1 MAQETTERIT
11 LDELKCAVSKAY
23 DEQHRA
29 LKRQDEIQDDLVSP
43 RFALGATGMS
53 LGWGGFAAATQGW
66 TGVGMA
72 LGTVGIFLGSLL
84 TYLGAW
90 FLVLLFLFRKKP
102 LGYREQGAWVVAL
115 VSMILIWLFFLPSAW
130 VVGAMGA
137 AGVAG
142 AGALARRTKRSTSGE
157 ATTEQDSKGVL
168 GFSEATCDVVHA
180 LPDDLP
186 DQIESCLNKALA
198 DYADLRMLLEDE
210 RKERP
215 DSAAMELL
223 TTAEWTL
230 NKMLERGP
238 MVAKLMKLSELRK
251 DDQDSKNAAEVA
263 VEQLQRFAERLHE
276 SIAAV
281 SRYTVSQAAS
291 DAVELREQ
299 AEYLKLLAE
308 AEEEVE
314 SVLS

>member
-11 LDELKCAVSKAY
+11 LDELKRAVSVTY
-23 DEQHRA
+23 DEQQRS

-53 LGWGGFAAATQGW
+53 LGWSGFAAATQGW

-72 LGTVGIFLGSLL
+72 LGAVGMFLGALL

-90 FLVLLFLFRKKP
+90 FLVLLFLFRNKP

-115 VSMILIWLFFLPSAW
+115 VSMTLIWLFFLPSAW
-130 VVGAMGA
+130 VVGVMGA
-137 AGVAG
+137 VGVAG
-142 AGALARRTKRSTSGE
+142 GGALSLRGKRSTTGE
-157 ATTEQDSKGVL
+157 STTQQDKRRVL
-168 GFSEATCDVVHA
+168 GFSEATCDVVRA
-180 LPDDLP
+180 LPDHLP
-186 DQIESCLNKALA
+186 DSIERCLNEALA
-198 DYADLRMLLEDE
+198 DYADLRLLLEDE

-230 NKMLERGP
+230 NKMLQRGP
-238 MVAKLMKLSELRK
+238 MVAKLLKLAELRK
-251 DDQDSKNAAEVA
+251 DDLDSKNAAEVA
-263 VEQLQRFAERLHE
+263 VEQLERFAERLHE
-276 SIAAV
+276 SVAAV
-281 SRYTVSQAAS
+281 SRYTVSKAAS
-291 DAVELREQ
+291 DAVELRDQ

>member
-1 MAQETTERIT
+1 MSKQSTERIT
-11 LDELKCAVSKAY
+11 LGELRKAVALA
-23 DEQHRA
+23 DDDRRRA

-43 RFALGATGMS
+43 RFALGATTMS
-53 LGWGGFAAATQGW
+53 LGWSGFAAATQGW

-72 LGTVGIFLGSLL
+72 LGSVGIFFGSLL

-102 LGYREQGAWVVAL
+102 LEVREQGAWVVAL
-115 VSMILIWLFFLPSAW
+115 ASMILIWLFFLPSAW
-130 VVGAMGA
+130 VAGAMGA
-137 AGVAG
+137 AGLAG
-142 AGALARRTKRSTSGE
+142 AGALALEGKRSTSSKA
-157 ATTEQDSKGVL
+157 ATGQESSGVL
-168 GFSEATCDVVHA
+168 GFSEGTGDLVLA
-180 LPDDLP
+180 LPDELP
-186 DQIESCLNKALA
+186 DSIERCLNEALA
-198 DYADLRMLLEDE
+198 DYSDLRMLLEDE
-210 RKERP
+210 QKERP

-230 NKMLERGP
+230 NKMLQRGP
-238 MVAKLMKLSELRK
+238 MVAKLLKLSELRK
-251 DDQDSKNAAEVA
+251 DDLDSKNAAEVA
-263 VEQLQRFAERLHE
+263 VEQLERFAERLHE
-276 SIAAV
+276 SVAAV